1 MSSPG
6 ETGIVAVDATGLDLD
21 PALHGAKACGLQ
33 RLMQLGL
40 SVPPAFV
47 VPAHVAAAIAAGVD
61 DGVAADEFADL
72 ALAVEELLDSGQD
85 DADLGDPLLAVRSGA
100 PVALPGA
107 FDTVLDVAPQAVPEA
122 IQTVVA
128 STRGL
133 LVETVMRAMGEE
145 GVSPIAVVIQRQ
157 VDGTRDERSG
167 AGVATSRDPL
177 TGAEGVCGSIAW
189 LARGDAVM
197 AGTVAVD
204 PIATV
209 AVRCPEVATRLR
221 ADVVRLERE
230 WDSPVEVEFVIES
243 GELFYLQLRSL
254 AVPEGSD
261 GRAVNGTGGET
272 LLGRGRRASSGQA
285 VGELHV
291 DVDSALDAIEE
302 GRPVIIALET
312 SSPSDVPVMVRA
324 AGVMTVLG
332 CPESHTGVVTRS
344 ADVPA
349 VVSVQGLVITSEGIQ
364 FGDAAFPTGTLLTV
378 DGTRGHI
385 LLTTEGE

>member
-6 ETGIVAVDATGLDLD
+6 ETGIVAVDATGVDLD
-21 PALHGAKACGLQ
+21 PALYGAKACGLQ
-33 RLMQLGL
+33 RLMQFGL

-47 VPAHVAAAIAAGVD
+47 VPADVAAVIASGVD
-61 DGVAADEFADL
+61 DGVVTDEFANL
-72 ALAVEELLDSGQD
+72 ALAVDELLDSD
-85 DADLGDPLLAVRSGA
+85 DHADLLLAVRLGA
-100 PVALPGA
+100 PVSLPGA

-122 IQTVVA
+122 IQTAVA

-133 LVETVMRAMGEE
+133 LVETVMRALGED
-145 GVSPIAVVIQRQ
+145 GVPPIAVVVQRQ

-167 AGVATSRDPL
+167 AGVASSRDPL
-177 TGAEGVCGSIAW
+177 TGADGLCGSIAW
-189 LARGDAVM
+189 QARGDAVM

-204 PIATV
+204 SIATV
-209 AVRCPEVATRLR
+209 DARCPEVATRLR
-221 ADVVRLERE
+221 ADAVRLERE
-230 WDSPVEVEFVIES
+230 WGSPVEVEFVIES
-243 GELFYLQLRSL
+243 GELFYLQLRAL
-254 AVPEGSD
+254 AFPEGSD
-261 GRAVNGTGGET
+261 GQAVSGTGGET
-272 LLGRGRRASSGQA
+272 VLGRGRRASVGIA
-285 VGELHV
+285 AGELHV
-291 DVDSALDAIEE
+291 DVDRALDAIEK

-332 CPESHTGVVTRS
+332 SPESHTGVVTRG

-349 VVSVQGLVITSEGIQ
+349 VVSVQGLVITPEGIQ